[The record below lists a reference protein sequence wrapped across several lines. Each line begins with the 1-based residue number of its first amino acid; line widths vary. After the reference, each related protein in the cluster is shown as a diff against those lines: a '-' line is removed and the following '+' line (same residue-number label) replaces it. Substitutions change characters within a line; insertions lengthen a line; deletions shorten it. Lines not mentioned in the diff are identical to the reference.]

1 MNDESP
7 IILLD
12 ETTTNKS
19 RQNTSVNII
28 ELELNILG
36 ESVCFYI
43 AVMDRQARLADI
55 VPLAR
60 LLSTKVNHS
69 VRAMLSS
76 DGITVPC
83 GKGCATCCYFLVVL
97 SVPEA
102 IQLVEEVTVEMP
114 EELGAHVVHTSHKVG
129 KRIRQQFP
137 KYLASNKGNNVS
149 CSELKRISDWYSTL
163 EQPCPFLWNNTCA
176 IYERRPIVC
185 RDWLAIGSASQCRL
199 GKNNKTARIIQTLPD
214 LGYVLGQLASELEH
228 TNRQG
233 IFLHDV
239 FIWYLQNKHRCTRT
253 WSATVMV
260 KRFVEIAKAMAE
272 KDSANV

>member
-1 MNDESP
+1 MNNRSP
-7 IILLD
+7 IALLN
-12 ETTTNKS
+12 ES
-19 RQNTSVNII
+19 RADKLRQKKEMDIM

-36 ESVCFYI
+36 KATCFYI

-55 VPLAR
+55 VPMAR
-60 LLSTKVNHS
+60 LLSTKVNQS
-69 VRAMLSS
+69 VRARLSS

-83 GKGCATCCYFLVVL
+83 GKGCAACCYFLVVL

-114 EELGAHVVHTSHKVG
+114 EEPGAHVVRTSNKVG

-137 KYLASNKGNNVS
+137 KYLASNSSNNVS

-185 RDWLAIGSASQCRL
+185 RDWLAIDSASQCRL

-214 LGYVLGQLASELEH
+214 FGYVIGQLASELEH

-233 IFLHDV
+233 MFLHDA
-239 FIWYLQNKHRCTRT
+239 FIWYLQNKHWCT

-260 KRFVEIAKAMAE
+260 KRFVEIVKAMAE